1 MGEVMNTPEIE
12 NQKSKIDI
20 INSNGFKG
28 VLKDEHKQLSSTV
41 LETIQFPTT
50 RTEAWKYTRL
60 GKISNKKF
68 TVQKGIVS
76 NISDFT
82 IAKNVFTI
90 VFVNGFFDENLSSG
104 KLPEGI
110 TCKPISEVF
119 SNPIFASY
127 LGKNIRLE
135 NEIFNAINT
144 NNSTDGVFIN
154 INENYVI
161 ENPIQII
168 HVLSGKHS
176 ISNMRNL
183 IVCEKNAKAQII
195 QGYFS
200 DNSNESFSNIITEV
214 FVKENSQLTIDK
226 VQYEEDN
233 CYQIATEQVEQEK
246 NSTFT
251 INTITLNGGLVRN
264 NLNIEVKGENCTTNL
279 NGAYLLKGNQHVDN
293 HTLVDHKAAHCES
306 HELYKGVV
314 NDKSTA
320 VFNGKVFV
328 RKDAQK
334 INAFQSNANVLLS
347 DDSTINSK
355 PELEIYADDVK
366 CSHGSTT
373 GQLDEEAVFY
383 LRARGLSEKS
393 ARKLMISAFINDVI
407 EKIDNEEVKSFV
419 FNLLQE
425 RFDWEIYRD

>member
-1 MGEVMNTPEIE
+1 MSELLNSTDI
-12 NQKSKIDI
+12 NI
-20 INSNGFKG
+20 INSNAFEG
-28 VLKDEHKQLSSTV
+28 VLNENLKSEALAI

-68 TVQKGIVS
+68 NVQKGE
-76 NISDFT
+76 ISDISKFQISKEST
-82 IAKNVFTI
+82 TL
-90 VFVNGFFDENLSSG
+90 VFVNGFLDVSLSSNEI
-104 KLPEGI
+104 PDGI
-110 TCKPISEVF
+110 EFKSITNSAIEF
-119 SNPIFASY
+119 
-127 LGKNIRLE
+127 GKNLKLE
-135 NEIFNAINT
+135 NEIFHSLNT
-144 NNSTDGVFIN
+144 AFATDGVYIH
-154 INENYVI
+154 INEKTILEKPLQVI
-161 ENPIQII
+161 YILTGEHTIANLRNVII
-168 HVLSGKHS
+168 
-176 ISNMRNL
+176 
-183 IVCEKNAKAQII
+183 CEKNAQAEII
-195 QGYFS
+195 QGFFTE
-200 DNSNESFSNIITEV
+200 NAKESFTNVVTEIV
-214 FVKENSQLTIDK
+214 VEENAHLTLNKI
-226 VQYEEDN
+226 QYEDES
-233 CYQIATEQVEQEK
+233 CYQIATEQVDQHK

-251 INTITLNGGLVRN
+251 INTITLNGALVRN
-264 NLNIEVKGENCTTNL
+264 NLNIEVNGENCTTNL

-293 HTLVDHKAAHCES
+293 HTLVDHKVAHCES

-314 NDKSTA
+314 NDKATA

-347 DDSTINSK
+347 DDSTVNSK

-407 EKIDNEEVKSFV
+407 EKIQNEEVKLFIIQ
-419 FNLLQE
+419 LLQE
-425 RFDWEIYRD
+425 RFDWER

>member
-1 MGEVMNTPEIE
+1 MSELLNSTEI
-12 NQKSKIDI
+12 NI
-20 INSNGFKG
+20 INSNGFEG
-28 VLKDEHKQLSSTV
+28 VLNEKLKSEALTI

-68 TVQKGIVS
+68 NVQKGD
-76 NISDFT
+76 ISDISKFQISKEAT
-82 IAKNVFTI
+82 TI
-90 VFVNGFFDENLSSG
+90 VFVNGFLDASLSSN
-104 KLPEGI
+104 EIQDGI
-110 TCKPISEVF
+110 EFKSITNSTIEF
-119 SNPIFASY
+119 
-127 LGKNIRLE
+127 GKNLKLE
-135 NEIFNAINT
+135 NEIFHSLNT
-144 NNSTDGVFIN
+144 AYSTDGVYIHIKAN
-154 INENYVI
+154 AILNKPLQVI
-161 ENPIQII
+161 HLLTGEHCVANLRNVII
-168 HVLSGKHS
+168 
-176 ISNMRNL
+176 
-183 IVCEKNAKAQII
+183 CEKNAQAEVI
-195 QGYFS
+195 QGFFTE
-200 DNSNESFSNIITEV
+200 NAKESFTNVVTEIV
-214 FVKENSQLTIDK
+214 VEENAHLTLNKI
-226 VQYEEDN
+226 QYEDES
-233 CYQIATEQVEQEK
+233 CYQVATEQVDQHK

-251 INTITLNGGLVRN
+251 INTITLNGALVRN
-264 NLNIEVKGENCTTNL
+264 NLNIEVNGENCTTNL

-293 HTLVDHKAAHCES
+293 HTLVDHKVAHCES

-314 NDKSTA
+314 NDKATA

-347 DDSTINSK
+347 DDSTVNSK

-407 EKIDNEEVKSFV
+407 EKIQNEEVKLFV
-419 FNLLQE
+419 IQLLQE
-425 RFDWEIYRD
+425 RFDWGK